1 MTISTFKLL
10 LLFGCLLLAQAAP
23 IPRSIS
29 LWSDFFRC
37 ISLRG
42 CKASSRP
49 EPDDVNHTP
58 FSPSSYGTL
67 APRLPELDLGPK
79 FDSYDI
85 TTSYEQL
92 ANPWA
97 YSSDAP
103 FADFRKRGLKDP
115 GAGAGA
121 GAGSCCGHG
130 L

>member
-10 LLFGCLLLAQAAP
+10 LFLLLTTLLLAQAAP
-23 IPRSIS
+23 IPRSTS

-37 ISLRG
+37 LSLRG
-42 CKASSRP
+42 CRARP
-49 EPDDVNHTP
+49 EP
-58 FSPSSYGTL
+58 FSHSTL
-67 APRLPELDLGPK
+67 LPPRLPELDLGPK

-97 YSSDAP
+97 YSEDAP
-103 FADFRKRGLKDP
+103 FADFSKRGLND
-115 GAGAGA
+115 AG
-121 GAGSCCGHG
+121 